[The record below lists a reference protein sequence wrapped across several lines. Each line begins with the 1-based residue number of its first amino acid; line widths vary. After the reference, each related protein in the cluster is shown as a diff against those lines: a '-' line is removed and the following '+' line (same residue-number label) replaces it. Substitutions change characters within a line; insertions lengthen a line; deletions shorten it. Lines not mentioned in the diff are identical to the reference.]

1 MSKRAEPMAVPG
13 LPEPVSH
20 YSHAVRFG
28 DLVHVSGLV
37 AMDSQGRVAGQGDA
51 VAQTEVIFG
60 HLQRVLDAV
69 GATPA
74 DVLKVTVFLRNVDDR
89 PRINPVRQRFFG
101 DHRPASTLVE
111 VSRLIHED
119 LLVEIEAVASI
130 PT

>member
-1 MSKRAEPMAVPG
+1 MARRAEPLQVPG

-28 DLVHVSGLV
+28 EVVHVSGIV
-37 AMDSQGRVAGQGDA
+37 ALDEEGRVVGKRDA
-51 VAQTEVIFG
+51 FAQTEKIFE

-74 DVLKVTVFLRNVDDR
+74 DVLKVTVFLRDVDDR
-89 PRINPVRQRFFG
+89 ARINPVRRRFFG

-111 VSRLIHED
+111 VSRLIQEE
-119 LLVEIEAVASI
+119 LLVEIEAIVSI
-130 PT
+130 PS